1 MEISKTWST
10 DIEASRTLPPETYTS
25 QSLYKSERLQVF
37 SKFWQFVGTTN
48 GLEAPGAYR
57 VVTIANTSVVLIR
70 QQNLELKGF
79 INICRHRS
87 GPLVSGEGQT
97 KILQCKYHGWTY
109 DLDGKLKGSP
119 EFQNNGSFARENCRL
134 PEVKVAHWGSFLFAA
149 ISPAVSFE
157 EWYAPILKAFPGK
170 SVEGYSV
177 FHQQSYSVQAN
188 WKIYVDNYLEGYHI
202 PIVHP
207 ELFQELDYSK
217 YTTEVFQWASRQ
229 HSPARSAGTL
239 YNQGTDREA
248 AYYWIYP
255 NLMLN
260 IYQGFIQFN
269 TVVPNGV
276 GGCHVVF
283 DWSSKHNVEQ
293 EKQRFLPFKTFSDL
307 VQEQDRE
314 ICEDVQRNVES
325 GHAVSGPYSVKR
337 ETGVHHF
344 HGLWWASLSSFPEPN
359 ACNET

>member
-1 MEISKTWST
+1 MQLTTTWSP
-10 DIEASRTLPPETYTS
+10 DIQRSRTLPPETYTTEA
-25 QSLYKSERLQVF
+25 LHKSEQLKIF
-37 SKFWQFVGTTN
+37 SKFWQFVGTSS

-57 VVTIANTSVVLIR
+57 VVTVASTSVVLIR
-70 QQNLELKGF
+70 QQNGQIKAL

-87 GPLVSGEGQT
+87 GPLAAGQGQT

-109 DLDGKLKGSP
+109 DLEGKLKGSP
-119 EFQNNGSFARENCRL
+119 EFAPNENFDKASCRL
-134 PEVKVAHWGSFLFAA
+134 PEVKIAEWGSFLFAA
-149 ISPAVSFE
+149 IDPVVSFE
-157 EWYAPILKAFPGK
+157 EWYEPVLKLFPSS

-177 FHQQSYSVQAN
+177 FHNQSYPVKAN

-217 YTTEVFQWASRQ
+217 YTTEVFKWCSRQ
-229 HSPARSAGTL
+229 HSPARAVGTL

-248 AYYWIYP
+248 AYYWVYP

-276 GGCHVVF
+276 GGAEVVF
-283 DWSSKHNVEQ
+283 DWSSKQDSETERN
-293 EKQRFLPFKTFSDL
+293 RFVPFKAFSDL

-314 ICEDVQRNVES
+314 ICEDVQKNLNS
-325 GHAVSGPYSVKR
+325 GHAVSGPYSEKR

-344 HGLWWASLSSFPEPN
+344 HGLWWASLRS
-359 ACNET
+359 